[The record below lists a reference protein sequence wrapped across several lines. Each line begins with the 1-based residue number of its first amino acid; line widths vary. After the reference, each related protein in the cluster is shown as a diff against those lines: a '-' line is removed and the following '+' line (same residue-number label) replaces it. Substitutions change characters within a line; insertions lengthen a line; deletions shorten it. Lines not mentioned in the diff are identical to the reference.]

1 MISPATHDVLFCY
14 WVQWFSGLYQ
24 AQCGKDDVLVVTG
37 HFTGDH
43 VLFHLDTVFFLPV
56 PYSSL
61 QPWVIQVIIPA
72 RNARTA
78 RRPEFTW
85 VPPHCDTVATVS

>member
-1 MISPATHDVLFCY
+1 MYIMYKYIYIYIYYYCMYGKNKLPT
-14 WVQWFSGLYQ
+14 GLLNI
-24 AQCGKDDVLVVTG
+24 A
-37 HFTGDH
+37 
-43 VLFHLDTVFFLPV
+43 
-56 PYSSL
+56 

-85 VPPHCDTVATVS
+85 VPPHCDTVVTVS

>member
-43 VLFHLDTVFFLPV
+43 VLFHLDTVFFTG
-56 PYSSL
+56 S
-61 QPWVIQVIIPA
+61 IQFPSTMGHPGHHPSQK
-72 RNARTA
+72 RPD
-78 RRPEFTW
+78 RPE
-85 VPPHCDTVATVS
+85 A